1 VMLAIG
7 TKYAWGV
14 KATEPG
20 GATVYTSPVW
30 QFDAVQRVPS
40 TRYEAEFS
48 TIIPGDSASEI
59 RSVAAASGGK
69 IVWSNWGGVNRG
81 SFVFDV
87 KAPAAGAYNLTI
99 HYAADGTTSRGDKIQ
114 INGLAGGDTMFPGT
128 SGLYADYVIPVA
140 LQQGVNTLG
149 IVTSWGGISY
159 DYFELNFDDM
169 TATNPSPKVGE
180 VILVGGN
187 TLSWTRHSVFDPKYT
202 SDTKCTI
209 YLGTTEPNAVL
220 ANYGLSLLQKD
231 ISASSIPVTL
241 EWGKNYYWV
250 VDSTTNVDPNTNVA
264 FPGYFWRFTTV
275 DPKPVITLDATK
287 TVRRTV
293 PVWFKPTVTDLGKP
307 GLTYAWTL
315 TSGPA
320 GVAIA
325 DICADPAALNP
336 QFAFTKVGAHTLTLS
351 VTDGS
356 ANVTT
361 AKIDV
366 TVNEYFRALRVEC
379 EDGTVIPGDTA
390 TEIRI
395 DDNASGNRLAWS
407 NWTGTDRGSFVVDV
421 NVPNLAGTYDM
432 VIHYR
437 VDGTGARGDKIQ
449 INGSPA
455 APADTMFP
463 GTNGIFDDYVMKNVT
478 LVNGVNQIKFTTSW
492 GGMSY
497 DYIEFPAI
505 KAPPAAYDPT
515 PETWTTAPASLTKLS
530 WRVDPNGVNSII
542 KSTVYLGTAKPDFTK
557 PNYGMTKIA
566 GDTGT
571 TASISGLVKDTT
583 YYWLVEY
590 TDNELPGNPF
600 RSATWQFATV
610 SPCVFFP
617 LVGDLNQDCA
627 VNLDDLMILTGAWM
641 APTNGY
647 LLDQF
652 ADMAAHWLLCTDP
665 VTGLP
670 GPCGL

>member
-1 VMLAIG
+1 
-7 TKYAWGV
+7 V

-20 GATVYTSPVW
+20 GAIVYTSPIW
-30 QFDAVQRVPS
+30 TFDAIQRVPS

-48 TIIPGDSASEI
+48 TITSGDSAPEI
-59 RSVAAASGGK
+59 RSVASASGGK
-69 IVWSNWGGVNRG
+69 IVWSNWTGTNRG
-81 SFVFDV
+81 SFAFDV
-87 KAPAAGAYNLTI
+87 KVPAAGMYNLTV
-99 HYAADGTTSRGDKIQ
+99 HYAIDGATSRSDPIRV
-114 INGLAGGDTMFPGT
+114 NGAGSDVSFAGT
-128 SGLYADYVIPVA
+128 NGLYADYVVPVN
-140 LQQGVNTLG
+140 LKEGINTFSVG
-149 IVTSWGGISY
+149 TSWGGISY
-159 DYFELNFDDM
+159 DYFELNVDDM

-180 VILVGGN
+180 VILVGN
-187 TLSWTRHSVFDPKYT
+187 NKLSWTRHSVFDPKTT
-202 SDTKCTI
+202 SDTKCTV
-209 YLGTTEPNAVL
+209 YLGTTEPNAL
-220 ANYGLSLLQKD
+220 LPNYGLSLVQKD
-231 ISASSIPVTL
+231 VFASTVPVTL

-250 VDSTTNVDPNTNVA
+250 VDSTTNVDPNTNVL
-264 FPGYFWRFTTV
+264 FPGYVWRFTTV

-336 QFAFTKVGAHTLTLS
+336 QFAFTKVGAHTLMLS

-361 AKIDV
+361 ASINVDV
-366 TVNEYFRALRVEC
+366 IEYYRALRLEC
-379 EDGTVIPGDTA
+379 EEATIIPGDTA
-390 TEIRI
+390 PEIRN
-395 DDNASGNRLAWS
+395 DTNASGNRLAWS
-407 NWTGTDRGSFVVDV
+407 NWSGTDRGSFVVDV
-421 NVPNLAGTYDM
+421 NLPNLAGTYDM
-432 VIHYR
+432 VFHYR
-437 VDGTGARGDKIQ
+437 VDGTGARGDKWQ

-455 APADTMFP
+455 APNDTMFP
-463 GTNGIFDDYVMKNVT
+463 GTNAVFDDYVMKNVT
-478 LVNGVNQIKFTTSW
+478 LVNGANQFKMTTSW

-505 KAPPAAYDPT
+505 RAPLAAYEPN
-515 PETWTTAPASLTKLS
+515 PGTWTTVPASLQKLG
-530 WRVDPNGVNSII
+530 WRIDPNSVTSTIT
-542 KSTVYLGTAKPDFTK
+542 STVYLGTDKPDFAK
-557 PNYGMTKIA
+557 PNYGMTKIT

-583 YYWLVEY
+583 YFWLVEY
-590 TDNELPGNPF
+590 TDSDLPGQTF

-627 VNLDDLMILTGAWM
+627 VNIDDLMILTGAWM